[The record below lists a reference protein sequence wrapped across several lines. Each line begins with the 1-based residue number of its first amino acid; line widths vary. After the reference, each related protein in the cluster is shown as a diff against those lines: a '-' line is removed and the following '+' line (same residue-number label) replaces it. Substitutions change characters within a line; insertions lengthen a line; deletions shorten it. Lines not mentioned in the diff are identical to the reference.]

1 MVLKGALAL
10 LAPDV
15 LNTVT
20 NYKSSGISSEKF
32 VKFGLISV

>member
-1 MVLKGALAL
+1 MALRGAFAL

-15 LNTVT
+15 LKTVT